1 MTTLPETELSGQSEE
16 LEEEQTMMRPPT
28 VHRPTNHSHRQ
39 EPREESDIS
48 LSGPAADDTERREVS
63 PHSEVKMEAEGD
75 SSASDKGSEAS
86 GQGQTLV
93 GIDLGTCRTVV
104 VSADGKEMTIRS
116 VVGYPKDIIS
126 RQAVGEG
133 PLFGDDALEK
143 RNFLE
148 LCHPLAEGVIR
159 DASERDYQA
168 ARELIHHVVDQIRES
183 HGASAISGIIGVP
196 ARASQMN
203 KEVLLK
209 VAREAMDSALVVSE
223 PFMVAYA
230 LGKLNRGIIVDIGAG
245 TVDICGMK
253 GSVPAPEDQVTT
265 FKGGDYLDERLEAA
279 ISRRHP
285 GAQVTRTLACKIK
298 EEHAFVGEPEKPVEV
313 TLRVDGKPVR
323 FDLTEEIRTVC
334 ESMVPNI
341 VEQVELLIA
350 SFDPEDQ
357 EETLKNIYLA
367 GCGSRI
373 RGLDRMIAAALGDYG
388 EVKVSCV
395 EDPERIGA
403 LGALKLARE
412 VPPSHWPEIGMMF
425 GG

>member
-1 MTTLPETELSGQSEE
+1 MTILYRDDSDRNEQAAPEQEISEQE
-16 LEEEQTMMRPPT
+16 TRKQDASEQDSPEQDSMMRPPE
-28 VHRPTNHSHRQ
+28 VHQ
-39 EPREESDIS
+39 
-48 LSGPAADDTERREVS
+48 PAARQAGAAVAPAAADPETRNAAPAAASRSAAAVS
-63 PHSEVKMEAEGD
+63 SE
-75 SSASDKGSEAS
+75 
-86 GQGQTLV
+86 QLLV

-104 VSADGKEMTIRS
+104 VSAGGEELAVRS

-126 RQAVGEG
+126 RQAVGDG
-133 PLFGDDALEK
+133 PLFGEEALEK

-168 ARELIHHVVDQIRES
+168 ARELIHHVVDRLKAK
-183 HGASAISGIIGVP
+183 HGGAGVSGIIGVP
-196 ARASQMN
+196 ARASLMN
-203 KEVLLK
+203 KEILLR
-209 VAREAMDSALVVSE
+209 VAREVMETALVVSE

-230 LGKLNRGIIVDIGAG
+230 LGKLNRCIIVDIGAG

-253 GSVPAPEDQVTT
+253 GSVPAPEDQATT

-279 ISRRHP
+279 IIRRHP
-285 GAQVTRTLACKIK
+285 GAQITRALACKIK
-298 EEHAFVGEPEKPVEV
+298 EEHAFVGSPEKPVEV
-313 TLRVDGKPVR
+313 TLRVDGKPAR
-323 FDLTEEIRTVC
+323 FDITEDIRTVC

-341 VEQVELLIA
+341 VEQVEVLIA

-373 RGLDRMIAAALGDYG
+373 RGLDRMIANALKEYGD
-388 EVKVSCV
+388 VRITCV

-403 LGALKLARE
+403 VGALKLARE
-412 VPPSHWPEIGMMF
+412 VPPANWPEIGLMF